1 MVCWMY
7 QGCIL
12 QQAMSKGALE
22 SWTPEDMYVRLNE
35 VFKSMRRA
43 LLGGNK
49 TTMCALY
56 TQFPFLYDP
65 VSLCCGAHCRA

>member
-22 SWTPEDMYVRLNE
+22 SWTPEDMYVHMYVRLNE

-43 LLGGNK
+43 LLGGTHNHDVR
-49 TTMCALY
+49 TVY
-56 TQFPFLYDP
+56 
-65 VSLCCGAHCRA
+65 